1 MMGPS
6 LRQRPA
12 WRGVVP
18 VGLALAG
25 LYVLAAA
32 LSFGGGLLPAFPLFD
47 GTAPPPPYQW
57 VKPPPDRVA
66 DNKPPSPGTSSIS
79 LPITGAPS
87 VSTPD
92 GQAQLLFE
100 TTSVPAAAGQA
111 SVSATLVPSDATTLA
126 PPPAGMSYYS
136 NAYTITGAFQPSGN
150 PLQTLSVTVALTD
163 SSVTADR
170 ILHWNGTSWDA
181 LATTPVPASLLLYA
195 PSTSLGIFVAA
206 GPSGGTPPK
215 ATSSTTLVLLVI
227 VPFAVIGL
235 ALALLFTPLRNVVGL
250 GRGRNRPRR

>member
-1 MMGPS
+1 MMRSVP
-6 LRQRPA
+6 RRPA

-18 VGLALAG
+18 VGLVLAG
-25 LYVLAAA
+25 LYVLATA
-32 LSFGGGLLPAFPLFD
+32 LSFGGGLLPAYPLFD

-66 DNKPPSPGTSSIS
+66 DNKPPSPGSATVA

-100 TTSVPAAAGQA
+100 TTSVPAAPGQA
-111 SVSATLVPSDATTLA
+111 SVSATLVPSDATITA

-136 NAYTITGAFQPSGN
+136 NAYTITGAYQPSGS
-150 PLQTLSVTVALTD
+150 PLQMLSITVALTD
-163 SSVTADR
+163 SSATADK
-170 ILHWNGTSWDA
+170 ILHWNGSSWDA

-195 PSTSLGIFVAA
+195 PSTSLGVFVAA
-206 GPSGGTPPK
+206 GPSGGAPPK
-215 ATSSTTLVLLVI
+215 STSSTTLVLLVI

-235 ALALLFTPLRNVVGL
+235 ALAVLFTPLRKVVGL
-250 GRGRNRPRR
+250 GRGRNRPGR